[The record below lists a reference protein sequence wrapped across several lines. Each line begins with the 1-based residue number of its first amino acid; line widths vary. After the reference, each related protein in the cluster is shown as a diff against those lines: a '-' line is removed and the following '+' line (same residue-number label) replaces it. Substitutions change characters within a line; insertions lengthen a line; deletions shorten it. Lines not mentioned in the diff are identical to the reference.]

1 MIKRNLGTAPSGIGV
16 GVDARGG
23 AVIDP
28 TENVKALNE
37 ASVTRLDDLRIAE
50 QRSVELVVT
59 ALERRLDSEIIHVKE
74 MAHLNQ
80 EHQRQLDAAESARI
94 DSIRQVDV
102 LATAT
107 TAAQALTAIQTLQGT
122 TNASAE
128 TLRVAVANQA
138 TTLAAQLTTTVAEI
152 NKRLSSLEASSYEG
166 MGKQKVVDPQSER
179 LAMMVENLTRMQST
193 GAGKTEGVSSTWAM
207 IVAGIAVVAALFGM
221 WNASRVTPQTVG
233 SPSSYTAP
241 R

>member
-1 MIKRNLGTAPSGIGV
+1 
-16 GVDARGG
+16 
-23 AVIDP
+23 
-28 TENVKALNE
+28 
-37 ASVTRLDDLRIAE
+37 
-50 QRSVELVVT
+50 
-59 ALERRLDSEIIHVKE
+59 
-74 MAHLNQ
+74 
-80 EHQRQLDAAESARI
+80 
-94 DSIRQVDV
+94 
-102 LATAT
+102 
-107 TAAQALTAIQTLQGT
+107 
-122 TNASAE
+122 
-128 TLRVAVANQA
+128 VANQA

-221 WNASRVTPQTVG
+221 WNASRPTPQTLG
-233 SPSSYTAP
+233 PPSSYTAP